1 MIVMKFGGT
10 SVGNAE
16 KIKAVSQIIKL
27 NLDQK
32 PVVVCSA
39 VKGVTDMLI
48 EMANTAFKGE
58 STKDLLRHLKEK
70 HDKII
75 RELDIAKDTATPL
88 LEDIDRLMERV
99 ENVRLESTETL
110 DHIQS
115 YGERMSCRIVAAYLS
130 KVGIKAKAHD
140 AFDMGMITNPDFGR
154 AEPLEHAPEMI
165 KEHMAKMDHVPVVT
179 GFIGKTTAGEITTLS
194 RGGSDYTASII
205 GAATDSDEIQIWTD
219 VDGIMSTDPKIVKDA
234 KTIAKLSFDEAS
246 ELAIF
251 GAKVLHPKSIIP
263 AMEKNIP
270 VRVLNTYNPEGKGTI
285 VTPKAEKT
293 DKVMKAIACKKGI
306 SLVNVTST
314 RMLNAHGYLARVFD
328 IFRDYQKSVDMI
340 STSEVSISMT
350 INDSNGMDKIVK
362 DLEGIAKVKTEDN
375 KAIICVVGEGLKHTK
390 GLAGKVFSTVGKAG
404 VSIEMI
410 SQGASEINISFVVDE
425 EDADKTINAL
435 HQEFI

>member
-234 KTIAKLSFDEAS
+234 KTIAKEIEEQIQFSQPNTSVIVAPTIDHR
-246 ELAIF
+246 
-251 GAKVLHPKSIIP
+251 VT
-263 AMEKNIP
+263 
-270 VRVLNTYNPEGKGTI
+270 VRFRTEGKSLSSQITNTDPSYARVEGMG
-285 VTPKAEKT
+285 VAKAVSDFLKIEKCIL
-293 DKVMKAIACKKGI
+293 KPFPIRSALNVMKDG
-306 SLVNVTST
+306 S
-314 RMLNAHGYLARVFD
+314 
-328 IFRDYQKSVDMI
+328 
-340 STSEVSISMT
+340 
-350 INDSNGMDKIVK
+350 
-362 DLEGIAKVKTEDN
+362 
-375 KAIICVVGEGLKHTK
+375 
-390 GLAGKVFSTVGKAG
+390 FS
-404 VSIEMI
+404 
-410 SQGASEINISFVVDE
+410 
-425 EDADKTINAL
+425 
-435 HQEFI
+435 